1 MTILSIVLIIL
12 FFGVL
17 IAVHEFGHFIAA
29 KSLGVR
35 VEEFAIG
42 MGPKL
47 FSRKKGETT
56 YSLRALPIGG
66 FCAMEGEEE
75 SSDDPRSFSNKPAWK
90 KLIILVAGAFM
101 NFVAGLVIIVLL
113 FAVSGVP
120 SLPVVNGYLAG
131 AEDIQ
136 EQGLLPG
143 DEFYSINGHRIYFQ
157 SDALLFLNRAGEDVA
172 VEVVRDG
179 QRVDLGTLHLPYRT
193 LTDETGQQVLKRG
206 ITVGQVREMGILDTL
221 RYGWYQ
227 AIDYVRTVWM
237 SLGDLISGAVGLDD
251 MSGVIGIVAV
261 AGQMGE
267 QGAQAAG
274 LAGAF
279 LNLLSFTALIAVN
292 LAVMNLLPIPAL
304 DGGQILFVL
313 VGAVY
318 RLLRHSIQ
326 AEIRRRKEEKSLRE
340 LRPITEA
347 KHYIQQHY
355 QEALRLEDVSSAVG
369 FNATYFSTLFK
380 KETGQNFMDYLT
392 ELRIG
397 KAKELLCGEELSVQE
412 VAEQVGY
419 QDLKYFSRL
428 FKKLTGVSPSDYKKL
443 YK

>member
-1 MTILSIVLIIL
+1 MIIVYILAAILI
-12 FFGVL
+12 FGVL
-17 IAVHEFGHFIAA
+17 IAVHEFGHFAAA
-29 KSLGVR
+29 KLCGVR
-35 VEEFAIG
+35 VNEFSIG
-42 MGPKL
+42 MGPLIWHK
-47 FSRKKGETT
+47 ETAET
-56 YSLRALPIGG
+56 QYSFRLLPIGG

-318 RLLRHSIQ
+318 RLIT
-326 AEIRRRKEEKSLRE
+326 RKTLDQKVLG
-340 LRPITEA
+340 
-347 KHYIQQHY
+347 YINM
-355 QEALRLEDVSSAVG
+355 VG
-369 FNATYFSTLFK
+369 FVCLM
-380 KETGQNFMDYLT
+380 GLM
-392 ELRIG
+392 
-397 KAKELLCGEELSVQE
+397 VV
-412 VAEQVGY
+412 VA
-419 QDLKYFSRL
+419 
-428 FKKLTGVSPSDYKKL
+428 VSDVRKFIL
-443 YK
+443 

>member
-75 SSDDPRSFSNKPAWK
+75 NSDDPRS
-90 KLIILVAGAFM
+90 
-101 NFVAGLVIIVLL
+101 FVAGLVIIVLL

-131 AEDIQ
+131 AEDIR

-206 ITVGQVREMGILDTL
+206 ITVGQVRDMGILDTL

-318 RLLRHSIQ
+318 RLIT
-326 AEIRRRKEEKSLRE
+326 RKTLDQKVLG
-340 LRPITEA
+340 
-347 KHYIQQHY
+347 YINM
-355 QEALRLEDVSSAVG
+355 VG
-369 FNATYFSTLFK
+369 FVCLM
-380 KETGQNFMDYLT
+380 GLM
-392 ELRIG
+392 
-397 KAKELLCGEELSVQE
+397 VV
-412 VAEQVGY
+412 VA
-419 QDLKYFSRL
+419 
-428 FKKLTGVSPSDYKKL
+428 VSDVRKFIL
-443 YK
+443 

>member
-1 MTILSIVLIIL
+1 MIIVYILAAILI
-12 FFGVL
+12 FGVL
-17 IAVHEFGHFIAA
+17 IAVHEFGHFAAA
-29 KSLGVR
+29 KLCGVR
-35 VEEFAIG
+35 VNEFSIG
-42 MGPKL
+42 MGPLIWHK
-47 FSRKKGETT
+47 ETAET
-56 YSLRALPIGG
+56 QYSFRLLPIGG

-193 LTDETGQQVLKRG
+193 LTDETGQQVPKRG
-206 ITVGQVREMGILDTL
+206 ITVGQVRDMGILDTL

-274 LAGAF
+274 LAG
-279 LNLLSFTALIAVN
+279 
-292 LAVMNLLPIPAL
+292 P
-304 DGGQILFVL
+304 
-313 VGAVY
+313 
-318 RLLRHSIQ
+318 
-326 AEIRRRKEEKSLRE
+326 
-340 LRPITEA
+340 
-347 KHYIQQHY
+347 
-355 QEALRLEDVSSAVG
+355 
-369 FNATYFSTLFK
+369 FST
-380 KETGQNFMDYLT
+380 
-392 ELRIG
+392 
-397 KAKELLCGEELSVQE
+397 CS
-412 VAEQVGY
+412 
-419 QDLKYFSRL
+419 
-428 FKKLTGVSPSDYKKL
+428 VSPP
-443 YK
+443 

>member
-75 SSDDPRSFSNKPAWK
+75 NSDDPRSFSNKPAWK

-113 FAVSGVP
+113 FSVSGVP

-143 DEFYSINGHRIYFQ
+143 DEFYSINGHRIYLGRG
-157 SDALLFLNRAGEDVA
+157 SGGGAGRPAGGSGHSPPALPHPHR
-172 VEVVRDG
+172 
-179 QRVDLGTLHLPYRT
+179 
-193 LTDETGQQVLKRG
+193 
-206 ITVGQVREMGILDTL
+206 RE
-221 RYGWYQ
+221 RP
-227 AIDYVRTVWM
+227 A
-237 SLGDLISGAVGLDD
+237 
-251 MSGVIGIVAV
+251 
-261 AGQMGE
+261 
-267 QGAQAAG
+267 GAQAGHHRGPDAG
-274 LAGAF
+274 YGHPGH
-279 LNLLSFTALIAVN
+279 T
-292 LAVMNLLPIPAL
+292 
-304 DGGQILFVL
+304 
-313 VGAVY
+313 
-318 RLLRHSIQ
+318 
-326 AEIRRRKEEKSLRE
+326 
-340 LRPITEA
+340 
-347 KHYIQQHY
+347 
-355 QEALRLEDVSSAVG
+355 ALRLVPG
-369 FNATYFSTLFK
+369 H
-380 KETGQNFMDYLT
+380 
-392 ELRIG
+392 
-397 KAKELLCGEELSVQE
+397 
-412 VAEQVGY
+412 
-419 QDLKYFSRL
+419 
-428 FKKLTGVSPSDYKKL
+428 
-443 YK
+443 

>member
-1 MTILSIVLIIL
+1 MTILSIVLMIL
-12 FFGVL
+12 FFGLL
-17 IAVHEFGHFIAA
+17 IAVHEFGHFAAA

-47 FSRKKGETT
+47 FSRKWGETL

-75 SSDDPRSFSNKPAWK
+75 ASDDPRSFSSKPAWK
-90 KLIILVAGAFM
+90 KLVILAAGAFM

-113 FAVSGVP
+113 LAAAGVP
-120 SLPVVNGYLAG
+120 SLPVVNGYLEG

-136 EQGLLPG
+136 DQGLLVG
-143 DEFYSINGHRIYFQ
+143 DEFYSIDGHRTYFQ
-157 SDALLFLNRAGEDVA
+157 SDAILFLGRAGEDVEI
-172 VEVVRDG
+172 EVVRDG
-179 QRVDLGTLHLPYRT
+179 RRVDLGTLHLPYRVAV
-193 LTDETGQQVLKRG
+193 EENGQQVLKRG
-206 ITVGQVREMGILDTL
+206 VTVGALREMGPLDTL

-251 MSGVIGIVAV
+251 MSGVIGITVV

-274 LAGAF
+274 LAGVL
-279 LNLLSFTALIAVN
+279 LNLLNFTALIAVN

-313 VGAVY
+313 FGAVY
-318 RLLRHSIQ
+318 RLFTRR
-326 AEIRRRKEEKSLRE
+326 EIDQKVLG
-340 LRPITEA
+340 
-347 KHYIQQHY
+347 YINM
-355 QEALRLEDVSSAVG
+355 VG
-369 FNATYFSTLFK
+369 FVCLM
-380 KETGQNFMDYLT
+380 GLM
-392 ELRIG
+392 
-397 KAKELLCGEELSVQE
+397 VV
-412 VAEQVGY
+412 VALNDVRRFI
-419 QDLKYFSRL
+419 L
-428 FKKLTGVSPSDYKKL
+428 
-443 YK
+443 

>member
-47 FSRKKGETT
+47 FSRKKGETV

-113 FAVSGVP
+113 FSVSGVP

-318 RLLRHSIQ
+318 RLIT
-326 AEIRRRKEEKSLRE
+326 RKTLDQKVLG
-340 LRPITEA
+340 
-347 KHYIQQHY
+347 YINM
-355 QEALRLEDVSSAVG
+355 VG
-369 FNATYFSTLFK
+369 FVCLM
-380 KETGQNFMDYLT
+380 GLM
-392 ELRIG
+392 
-397 KAKELLCGEELSVQE
+397 VV
-412 VAEQVGY
+412 VA
-419 QDLKYFSRL
+419 
-428 FKKLTGVSPSDYKKL
+428 VSDVRKFIL
-443 YK
+443 

>member
-75 SSDDPRSFSNKPAWK
+75 NSDDPR
-90 KLIILVAGAFM
+90 VAGAFM

-131 AEDIQ
+131 AEDIR

-206 ITVGQVREMGILDTL
+206 ITVGQVRDMGILDTL

-318 RLLRHSIQ
+318 RLIT
-326 AEIRRRKEEKSLRE
+326 RKTLDQKVLG
-340 LRPITEA
+340 
-347 KHYIQQHY
+347 YINM
-355 QEALRLEDVSSAVG
+355 VG
-369 FNATYFSTLFK
+369 FVCLM
-380 KETGQNFMDYLT
+380 GLM
-392 ELRIG
+392 
-397 KAKELLCGEELSVQE
+397 VV
-412 VAEQVGY
+412 VA
-419 QDLKYFSRL
+419 
-428 FKKLTGVSPSDYKKL
+428 VSDVRKFIL
-443 YK
+443 